1 MSDLGF
7 ASNEVA
13 VFVEMGLSQGPCLPA
28 AVAAPPPSRPRP
40 GRNLP
45 TLGFNSAWMC
55 REFCGAGV

>member
-28 AVAAPPPSRPRP
+28 AVAAPAPAGISPLSA
-40 GRNLP
+40 L
-45 TLGFNSAWMC
+45 TLLGCAENSVVL
-55 REFCGAGV
+55 GSDL